1 MFWNALISGA
11 IIGQAASISN
21 ISLEISQERNIKF
34 KIVPSVVFGI
44 IGFTS
49 LLPLFNTDRI
59 QLLGMQKGD
68 ANLVMKSTLSF
79 PESTVRYSL
88 IGQELFNSGLNVQ
101 ALEVAR
107 SGVEFNPYSASL
119 WALILVNPSA
129 TLDER
134 NIAKN
139 KILELDP
146 LNQEIRSFTP

>member
-1 MFWNALISGA
+1 ML
-11 IIGQAASISN
+11 
-21 ISLEISQERNIKF
+21 
-34 KIVPSVVFGI
+34 PSVLLAAL
-44 IGFTS
+44 GFTC

-68 ANLVMKSTLSF
+68 ANLVMKSTTSF

-88 IGQELFNSGLNVQ
+88 IGQELFKSGLNVQ

-107 SGVEFNPYSASL
+107 SGVDFNPNSASL

-129 TLDER
+129 SLEER
-134 NIAKN
+134 NNAKS

-146 LNQEIRSFTP
+146 LNQDIRNFTP